1 MKHALT
7 ILILLVGWSAAAQEL
22 VEFRGVER
30 SGYYNETGLL
40 KRWPENGP
48 RMLLKIEGIGKGFS
62 QPILADGKIFVTG
75 IKEDTL
81 DILSAYTL
89 NGEMLW
95 DVAYGRSWTA
105 SYIDSRSTPTF
116 CDGKLY
122 VVSGTGQVNCIDGNT
137 GKIIW
142 QVDAIKKYAG
152 SIHTHGD
159 SEAPLLVGDLVVYTT
174 GGEAY
179 TMVAFNKNNGNLVWK
194 TKSLGGNKSY
204 ASPTLI
210 RHNSKPIIL
219 VQTAENFIGIN
230 PENGVLLW
238 SHNLMQY
245 HLNSSGK
252 GGNTNP
258 PLYHNGEIFV
268 TSGYDHPGLMFRLSE
283 DGKSISLKWRNDV
296 LDNHHGGVVLLDGNI
311 YGANWTNNSNGK
323 WASINW
329 ETGETNWEQD
339 WINKGSIIS
348 ADNMLYFY
356 EEKRG
361 NVALVEPSPEKLNIV
376 SSFRIEDG
384 AGPHWAHPAIYNG
397 TLFIRHGDVMMMY
410 DIQAN

>member
-1 MKHALT
+1 MKQALT
-7 ILILLVGWSAAAQEL
+7 ILIFCLGWSVAAQEL

-62 QPILADGKIFVTG
+62 QPILAAGKIFVTG
-75 IKEDTL
+75 IKKDTL
-81 DILSAYTL
+81 DVLSAYSL
-89 NGEMLW
+89 KGEMLW

-105 SYIDSRSTPTF
+105 SYTDSRSTPTY
-116 CDGKLY
+116 CDGKLF
-122 VVSGTGQVNCIDGNT
+122 VVSGTGQVNCIDSNT

-142 QVDAIKKYAG
+142 QVDAIKKYSG

-159 SEAPLLVGDLVVYTT
+159 AEAPLIVGNLVVYVT
-174 GGEAY
+174 GGEEN
-179 TMVAFNKNNGNLVWK
+179 TLVAFDKINGKAVWK
-194 TKSLGGNKSY
+194 SKSLGGNKSY

-210 RHNSKPIIL
+210 KHNNKQIIL
-219 VQTAENFIGIN
+219 VQTAENFIGID
-230 PENGVLLW
+230 PENGALLW
-238 SHNLMQY
+238 NHNLIQY
-245 HLNSSGK
+245 HLNRSGK

-258 PLYHNGEIFV
+258 PLYHNGELFV
-268 TSGYDHPGLMFRLSE
+268 TSGYDHPGLMFKLAD
-283 DGKSISLKWRNDV
+283 DGKSISLKWENDV
-296 LDNHHGGVVLLDGNI
+296 LDNHHGGVVLVDGNI

-323 WASINW
+323 WACINW
-329 ETGETNWEQD
+329 ETGKTNWEQD
-339 WINKGSIIS
+339 WINKGSIIT
-348 ADNMLYFY
+348 ADDMLYFY

-361 NVALVEPSPEKLNIV
+361 NVALVEPSTDSLNVV
-376 SSFRIEDG
+376 SSFKIEDG

-397 TLFIRHGDVMMMY
+397 NLFIRHGDVLMVY

>member
-22 VEFRGVER
+22 VQFRGVDR

-81 DILSAYTL
+81 DILSAYSL

-179 TMVAFNKNNGNLVWK
+179 TMIAFDKNNGNLVWK

-230 PENGVLLW
+230 PENGTLLW

-283 DGKSISLKWRNDV
+283 DGRSISLKWRNDV
-296 LDNHHGGVVLLDGNI
+296 LDNHHGGIVLLDGNI